1 MILYINAND
10 INEYKIINIGPKTR
24 IEVGIQI
31 NLPLSVFAT
40 NISYHI
46 FDCQI

>member
-10 INEYKIINIGPKTR
+10 INEYKINIGPKTR

-31 NLPLSVFAT
+31 L
-40 NISYHI
+40 
-46 FDCQI
+46 